1 MGFNASSLESLTMEE
16 LSSLYDQVRDIL
28 TKKIEDEK
36 RKLEQR
42 LLELKAAGSDI
53 PRRDYRVTLGSKR
66 HRRKYPRVQPK
77 YQNPANLSETWAG
90 RGKQPRWM
98 VDQLNAGKKIED
110 FLIGAAGASRRSAR
124 S

>member
-1 MGFNASSLESLTMEE
+1 MGFNASTLESLTMEE
-16 LSSLYDQVRDIL
+16 LSNLYDQVRNIL

-42 LLELKAAGSDI
+42 LHELKAVRSDVPI
-53 PRRDYRVTLGSKR
+53 RHSRTLPSSKR

-110 FLIGAAGASRRSAR
+110 FLIGGAGVSRRSAR